1 MLIGFYPNPKK
12 TRPMP
17 LYPTSTVILRHQ
29 HLLCELFLEYWQRVF
44 FQNDIFLKNHTRIV
58 LSGMD
63 ILKVLL

>member
-1 MLIGFYPNPKK
+1 
-12 TRPMP
+12 MP
-17 LYPTSTVILRHQ
+17 IYPTSTVILRHQ